1 MKSDRDRSFH
11 ASSNEIANSHCAIP
25 SQRTRTESLCFGGG
39 FAAGAVALLDLP
51 EASRADGPT
60 AIPAETSG
68 GCSGVPGSQ
77 APLRPEWGGGWAAEV
92 ALPGG
97 IAVRFS
103 ASASAEWIGSVVQ
116 ALQAA
121 MLSLSPATRVFLALA
136 PIDGRKG
143 FNGLYTLVKETLQ
156 QEPTSGF
163 LFVFLNKRR
172 NRLKILT
179 YDGSGLWMLTK
190 RLDRGTYAAPV
201 GEGQSLNL
209 RPEDLTLLIH
219 GIESTSRRP
228 WHRV

>member
-1 MKSDRDRSFH
+1 
-11 ASSNEIANSHCAIP
+11 
-25 SQRTRTESLCFGGG
+25 
-39 FAAGAVALLDLP
+39 
-51 EASRADGPT
+51 
-60 AIPAETSG
+60 
-68 GCSGVPGSQ
+68 
-77 APLRPEWGGGWAAEV
+77 
-92 ALPGG
+92 
-97 IAVRFS
+97 
-103 ASASAEWIGSVVQ
+103 
-116 ALQAA
+116 
-121 MLSLSPATRVFLALA
+121 MLSLSPATRVFLALR

-190 RLDRGTYAAPV
+190 RLDRGTYATLV
-201 GEGQSLNL
+201 GEGQSVNL

-219 GIESTSRRP
+219 GIESTSRRQ